1 MKKSVKEGKKSLS
14 KKIET
19 ISNDI
24 NILLSKNKEILGQ
37 YNDSLTSLQL
47 HKNLITTIIKEIVV
61 TETKKGNNDK
71 FAEMLSDLLISKSE
85 NDSSHELTSILFAER
100 KENTKKLFKLQTTIN
115 LIEINEKS
123 ELSKCKEQLSLLD
136 FEIEER
142 KNEYDK
148 RLKDHEKLIEKGGVY
163 GNENYVTFPHKHN
176 LEIYTEKILSIDI
189 MNKLDEM
196 INIEN
201 KTFEKKQKSIEILRS
216 KIIEFKKSSKSDEKS
231 SYIIKSVEENNID
244 KYGFENEKNDCN
256 ANSNDFNTKT
266 DENNKN
272 KIYESQK
279 NSATK
284 INKLNFGN
292 INISKNQTIADNTQ
306 FNTKEINN
314 IHDKKENYEY
324 NKYDNINRS
333 IEVDKKIENEDE
345 DSIIL
350 DVDLDNSI
358 DSQYINFPDKIHMEK
373 NIFNLNYNTINKS
386 NFETINNNTL
396 SNYNNNDC
404 FTNIPKQDIKPFIP
418 INNKFNTKLDNY
430 NTEFYE
436 NNEVEVPKLNFGS
449 ILNNYKNDKT
459 VIIKEKKISNKKAT
473 TINKE
478 DKALLKMIN
487 KDKTISDI
495 PNLEKKLL
503 EQEDI
508 ISELKSK
515 LTSEKNMFKS
525 NLKKNKLYEE
535 SLMSVDINIENIE
548 NEIKSLLKKI
558 EEKSSNI
565 NSGKIEE
572 INTIIKDFPD
582 SENKVNLDSNHNFEQ
597 SKNEK
602 NEDLNIE
609 KANRNSLSDLNEANL
624 DLNDISDNN
633 NVHVTNNAN
642 INHTQT
648 FKIDLNSIQNHNNKK
663 PKMIDRYSD
672 KEKLNFNLS
681 LDLDKKKQTNK
692 IKPSNYNE
700 ISLEG
705 DIIQDN
711 YKDTNYDV
719 NDTVNQIEPNLNDI
733 YNKTDVDIYSESIE
747 NDKAMNNA
755 NI

>member
-24 NILLSKNKEILGQ
+24 NSLLFKNKEILGQ

-71 FAEMLSDLLISKSE
+71 FAEMLSELLISKSE

-115 LIEINEKS
+115 LIENNEKS

-231 SYIIKSVEENNID
+231 SYIIKSVDENNID
-244 KYGFENEKNDCN
+244 KYGFENEKNDCI

-272 KIYESQK
+272 KNYENQK
-279 NSATK
+279 NSVTK

-292 INISKNQTIADNTQ
+292 INISKNETIADNTK
-306 FNTKEINN
+306 FNIKVTNN
-314 IHDKKENYEY
+314 VHDKKENNEY
-324 NKYDNINRS
+324 NKYDNINKS
-333 IEVDKKIENEDE
+333 IEVDKNNENDDE
-345 DSIIL
+345 DSVIL

-373 NIFNLNYNTINKS
+373 NIFNSNYNTINKS

-396 SNYNNNDC
+396 SNYNNEC
-404 FTNIPKQDIKPFIP
+404 LTNIPKQDIKPFLP
-418 INNKFNTKLDNY
+418 INNKFSTQLNNY
-430 NTEFYE
+430 NTEFNE
-436 NNEVEVPKLNFGS
+436 NNEVDVPKLNFGS

-508 ISELKSK
+508 ISELKSR
-515 LTSEKNMFKS
+515 LTSEKNMFKN

-535 SLMSVDINIENIE
+535 SLMSADKNIENIE
-548 NEIKSLLKKI
+548 NEIKTLLKKI
-558 EEKSSNI
+558 EEKSSNN
-565 NSGKIEE
+565 NSGKIAE
-572 INTIIKDFPD
+572 ITTNIKNLSDT
-582 SENKVNLDSNHNFEQ
+582 ENKVDLDNNDYFEQ
-597 SKNEK
+597 NKNEK

-624 DLNDISDNN
+624 DSNYILDNN

-642 INHTQT
+642 INYMQN

-663 PKMIDRYSD
+663 PKIIDRYSD
-672 KEKLNFNLS
+672 KEKSNFNPS
-681 LDLDKKKQTNK
+681 FDLNKKTQSNK

-700 ISLEG
+700 ISLEE
-705 DIIQDN
+705 DIIHDN
-711 YKDTNYDV
+711 YENKINDV
-719 NDTVNQIEPNLNDI
+719 NDIVNQIEPNLSEI
-733 YNKTDVDIYSESIE
+733 YNKAGVDIYSESIE